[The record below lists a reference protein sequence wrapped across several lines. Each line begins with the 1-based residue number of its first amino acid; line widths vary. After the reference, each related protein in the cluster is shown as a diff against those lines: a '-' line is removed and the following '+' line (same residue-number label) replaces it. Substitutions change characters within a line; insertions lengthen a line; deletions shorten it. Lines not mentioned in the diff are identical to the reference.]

1 MEEQNKNQDLENQQQ
16 ANNQA
21 PVAPPKNKS
30 GLMFILILVAALLVV
45 VTWLY
50 IDQRQTTDEIETAL
64 TAEKDSLQSHLLQLR
79 TEYDDLMT
87 DNDSLN
93 THLNEEKAKIDD
105 LLAEIKTVKATN
117 YAKIKSL
124 QNELGTLR
132 EVAKSYVRQID
143 SLNTMNQ
150 ALVAENIMVKNEINK
165 VTKTK
170 VELEE
175 KNKDLSGKVE
185 LASTLRTE
193 NLEAV
198 PINKRGKA
206 NNKINKIEKIKV
218 SFRIKENV
226 LAEAG
231 ERDVFIRIAGPD
243 DYILAKSEDD
253 LFEYQGQEIVYS
265 AKRPVDYEN
274 KNVDVTVFWDNN
286 GALIPGTYEVYIFAD
301 GNEIGNVQFLIE
313 EGEVILRTY
322 YYKIIKTLLIR
333 IG

>member
-1 MEEQNKNQDLENQQQ
+1 MEDQNKKQNLENQQQ
-16 ANNQA
+16 TNKQV
-21 PVAPPKNKS
+21 PVPPKSNKS
-30 GLMFILILVAALLVV
+30 GLMFILILVIALLAI

-79 TEYDDLMT
+79 TEYDELMT

-93 THLNEEKAKIDD
+93 AHLNQEKEKIDD

-150 ALVAENIMVKNEINK
+150 ALVAENIMVKNEINA

-175 KNKDLSGKVE
+175 KNKDLTGKVE
-185 LASTLRTE
+185 LASALRTE
-193 NLEAV
+193 NIEAT
-198 PINKRGKA
+198 PLNKRGKA
-206 NNKINKIEKIKV
+206 NNKINKIEKIKI

-231 ERDVFIRIAGPD
+231 ERDVFVRIAGPD

-265 AKRPVDYEN
+265 AKRPVDYMN
-274 KNVDVTVFWDNN
+274 KDLDVVVYWDNN
-286 GALIPGTYEVYIFAD
+286 GALIQGTYEVYIFAD
-301 GNEIGNVQFLIE
+301 GDEIGNAQFIIE
-313 EGEVILRTY
+313 
-322 YYKIIKTLLIR
+322 
-333 IG
+333 

>member
-1 MEEQNKNQDLENQQQ
+1 MEDQNKNLNTENQQQ
-16 ANNQA
+16 KNKQA
-21 PVAPPKNKS
+21 PIPPQKNKS
-30 GLMFILILVAALLVV
+30 GLIFILFLVIALLAV

-64 TAEKDSLQSHLLQLR
+64 TAEKDSLQTHLLQLR
-79 TEYDDLMT
+79 NGYDELMT

-93 THLNEEKAKIDD
+93 EHLNLEKEKIDD

-117 YAKIKSL
+117 YYKIKQL

-132 EVAKSYVRQID
+132 TVAKSYVRQID

-150 ALVAENIMVKNEINK
+150 ALVAENILVKNEVK
-165 VTKTK
+165 EAKTAN

-175 KNKDLSGKVE
+175 QNKDLSGKVE

-193 NLEAV
+193 MIEAI

-226 LAEAG
+226 LAAAG
-231 ERDVFIRIAGPD
+231 ERDVYIRIAGPD

-253 LFEYQGQEIVYS
+253 LFEYQGQEIVFS
-265 AKRPVDYEN
+265 AKRPVDYIN
-274 KNVDVTVFWDNN
+274 KDLDVIVFWDNN

-301 GNEIGNVQFLIE
+301 GGEIGTTQFQIE
-313 EGEVILRTY
+313 ESGLF
-322 YYKIIKTLLIR
+322 
-333 IG
+333 

>member
-1 MEEQNKNQDLENQQQ
+1 MEEQNNKQNLENQQQ
-16 ANNQA
+16 ANNQV

-30 GLMFILILVAALLVV
+30 GLMFILILVIALLAV

-50 IDQRQTTDEIETAL
+50 IDQRQTTEEIETAL

-79 TEYDDLMT
+79 SDYDELMT

-93 THLNEEKAKIDD
+93 SHLNEEKAKIDD

-150 ALVAENIMVKNEINK
+150 ALVAENIMVKNEINE

-185 LASTLRTE
+185 LASALRTE
-193 NLEAV
+193 NIEAI

-226 LAEAG
+226 LAKTG

-253 LFEYQGQEIVYS
+253 LFEYQGQKIVYS
-265 AKRPVDYEN
+265 AKRPVDYIN
-274 KNVDVTVFWDNN
+274 KNLDVTVFWDNN

-301 GNEIGNVQFLIE
+301 GNEIGNAQFLIE
-313 EGEVILRTY
+313 EGGLF
-322 YYKIIKTLLIR
+322 
-333 IG
+333 